1 MHAVFVL
8 PRFYPYRGG
17 YENSLRAIGRCMV
30 GRGHRVTVFTTAAN
44 DLEAL
49 WVRGYKTFPVE
60 QLSLDGMTVRRFA
73 ISYNTLARR
82 ATRFAGLVPYWKW
95 KAQYWRPAFHV
106 PGLQA
111 ALREIDADVF
121 HVGPLPYNSLI
132 YQGIAAAMARGV
144 PVIATPCAHFGEPG
158 NSEIARHYVQ
168 SHQIELM
175 RRCDRVL
182 CMTSVEARQLA
193 ARGVASHKLVV
204 VGYGIDRELA
214 IGGDGERIR
223 QKHGID
229 GHVVLHLGM
238 KAFDKGSVTLFEAMK
253 RLWAQGSQA
262 WLLMAGPSLRA
273 FDEYIA
279 AQGQHFPR
287 FVNLPAFADNDKRD
301 LLAAATVVAQ
311 PSRVESL
318 GLVLVEAWANA
329 KPVIAADIDV
339 SRHLVCESG
348 GGVVV
353 PFGDSERLALE
364 LVGMLD
370 DSGKRLTMGT
380 SGQKIA
386 QNYDGRML
394 WQRNA
399 DQFEEVVG
407 GRVGRRER

>member
-17 YENSLRAIGRCMV
+17 YENSLGAIGRCLV
-30 GRGHRVTVFTTAAN
+30 ARGHRVTVFTTAADN
-44 DLEAL
+44 LEAL

-60 QLSLDGMTVRRFA
+60 QFSLDGMTVRRFA
-73 ISYNTLARR
+73 VSYNAWARR

-106 PGLQA
+106 PGLRS
-111 ALREIDADVF
+111 ALRELDADVF
-121 HVGPLPYNSLI
+121 HVGPLPYNNLM
-132 YQGIAAAMARGV
+132 YEGIAAATARNV

-168 SHQIELM
+168 PHQIKLIG
-175 RRCDRVL
+175 RCDRIL
-182 CMTSVEARQLA
+182 CMTSVEALQLA
-193 ARGVASHKLVV
+193 ARGVANHKLAVI
-204 VGYGIDRELA
+204 GYGFDHELA

-223 QKHGID
+223 RKHSID
-229 GHVVLHLGM
+229 GPVVLHLGM

-253 RLWAQGSQA
+253 RLWEQGSTA
-262 WLLMAGPSLRA
+262 WLVMAGPSLRA

-279 AQGQHFPR
+279 AQGQQFPR
-287 FVNLPAFADNDKRD
+287 FVNLPAFADDDKRD
-301 LLAAATVVAQ
+301 LLAAADLVAQ

-318 GLVLVEAWANA
+318 GLVLMEAWANG
-329 KPVIAADIDV
+329 KPVIAADIEV

-353 PFGDSERLALE
+353 PFGDSEPLAIEIVSLLE
-364 LVGMLD
+364 
-370 DSGKRLTMGT
+370 DSGKRHTMGT

-386 QNYDGRML
+386 QNYDGRIL
-394 WQRNA
+394 WQRNV
-399 DQFEEVVG
+399 DQFEQVVAG
-407 GRVGRRER
+407 